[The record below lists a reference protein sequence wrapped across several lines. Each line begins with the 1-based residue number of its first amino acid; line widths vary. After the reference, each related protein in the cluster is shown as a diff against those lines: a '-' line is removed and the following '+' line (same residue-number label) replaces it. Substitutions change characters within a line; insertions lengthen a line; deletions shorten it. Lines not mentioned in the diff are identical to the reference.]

1 MGSMWYGHQSYQFQG
16 NPNFMA
22 IPPPKKGPSRDPKY
36 GMKMASLELLKDP
49 PQKKQHIHDSLN
61 IP

>member
-1 MGSMWYGHQSYQFQG
+1 
-16 NPNFMA
+16 MA
-22 IPPPKKGPSRDPKY
+22 IAPPQKKGPSRDPKY

-49 PQKKQHIHDSLN
+49 PNKKQHIHDSLN